1 MQHGNFWRYAAVCAV
16 LEAETLFF
24 RQFDVV
30 LLPILLCS
38 WPAMSRTLLVMGD
51 PLCGAL
57 SFALTWLAERPSVGT
72 FRVTHATLRIRLVV
86 CSASVAL
93 LCWAIGNRYRF
104 RRDVTATD
112 LNLDSS
118 SDPQADVYLA
128 CVLGILMVLC
138 RAATRPTTSFLG
150 IMFASVIQE
159 HPLVEAEQRQDK
171 SVSDAQQDGFDD
183 TCPGSSSHQ
192 APVAVVQNDIAGK
205 YWMLRAA
212 LVKPLNSLGP
222 ILGTAVLSAAGYENR
237 QKDFRV
243 DSHQAPVNAGLWW
256 TSAALP
262 SVVSWTV
269 SLLVIRVWGR
279 FTLHGAR
286 LEKVAGE
293 AAAQKGARSECSKT
307 P

>member
-1 MQHGNFWRYAAVCAV
+1 
-16 LEAETLFF
+16 
-24 RQFDVV
+24 
-30 LLPILLCS
+30 
-38 WPAMSRTLLVMGD
+38 
-51 PLCGAL
+51 
-57 SFALTWLAERPSVGT
+57 
-72 FRVTHATLRIRLVV
+72 VTHATLRIRLAV

-93 LCWAIGNRYRF
+93 LCWAIGNRDKF
-104 RRDVTATD
+104 RIDGVAID
-112 LNLDSS
+112 LNLGMSS
-118 SDPQADVYLA
+118 EPQAEAYLA
-128 CVLGILMVLC
+128 CVLGVLMVLC
-138 RAATRPTTSFLG
+138 RAATRPTTSFIG
-150 IMFASVIQE
+150 IIFASVIQE
-159 HPLVEAEQRQDK
+159 HPLVEAEQRQNK
-171 SVSDAQQDGFDD
+171 SVPEAQQDRFDD
-183 TCPGSSSHQ
+183 TCTSSSSHL
-192 APVAVVQNDIAGK
+192 APVALVPNDVSGK

-222 ILGTAVLSAAGYENR
+222 ILGTAALSAAGYEHR

-243 DSHQAPVNAGLWW
+243 ASHDAPMNAGLWW

-293 AAAQKGARSECSKT
+293 AAAQKAARSECSKT